1 MLENLESSQK
11 ISLDV
16 AHVLVKKISL
26 DVGHA
31 LVQEIYL
38 DVAHF

>member
-16 AHVLVKKISL
+16 SHVLVKKISL
-26 DVGHA
+26 DVAHA